1 MISDSGQ
8 NGSTN
13 ADSDAQLKELFL
25 PFRVFCAR
33 KDVSFQNPNMFALII
48 FIREMQ
54 LFPSRLLRELPVIFS
69 LFTEKL

>member
-1 MISDSGQ
+1 MMISDSGQ

-33 KDVSFQNPNMFALII
+33 KDVSFRIQTC
-48 FIREMQ
+48 
-54 LFPSRLLRELPVIFS
+54 LLLLYLLEKCSCFLPDYYGNF
-69 LFTEKL
+69 L